1 MANKLREATFKVNEI
16 AKQIDA
22 IEEYSY
28 NYNIKIVGVPQIT
41 DQESAETTASLC
53 LKLFIELGIKDITI
67 EDIDIAHW
75 VPRWQNNNISYK
87 HNAITWKFIR
97 RLAKDKAMKR
107 RKATKNPVCSH

>member
-67 EDIDIAHW
+67 EDIDIAH
-75 VPRWQNNNISYK
+75 
-87 HNAITWKFIR
+87 
-97 RLAKDKAMKR
+97 
-107 RKATKNPVCSH
+107 